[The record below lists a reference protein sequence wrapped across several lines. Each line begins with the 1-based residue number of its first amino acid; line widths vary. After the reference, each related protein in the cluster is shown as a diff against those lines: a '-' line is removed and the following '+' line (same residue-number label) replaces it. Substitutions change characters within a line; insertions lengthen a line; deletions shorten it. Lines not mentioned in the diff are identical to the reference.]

1 MQAAE
6 SSAAA
11 VLDSCEYAIGGCCE
25 MSSLTGHASDVCD
38 MCGLQLPSRVD
49 DDLRQKHMQ
58 VSAVLA
64 VNIILLY
71 IHCVRKKYIFSVPTR
86 LVSRFTQKLP

>member
-1 MQAAE
+1 MQAAD

-71 IHCVRKKYIFSVPTR
+71 TVLERNTFFLY
-86 LVSRFTQKLP
+86 LPG